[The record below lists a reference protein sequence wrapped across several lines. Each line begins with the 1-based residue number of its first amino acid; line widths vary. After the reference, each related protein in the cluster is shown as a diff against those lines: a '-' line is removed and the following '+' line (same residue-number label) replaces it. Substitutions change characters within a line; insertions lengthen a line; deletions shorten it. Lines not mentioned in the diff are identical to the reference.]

1 MEGPQKRLLN
11 PSRSVSKHG
20 QHSLLRI
27 THRYFLP
34 SFGLFG
40 QAVSEVKNFFK
51 IRHSETRVTC
61 GATQCGPCLST
72 DRDEMSNLY
81 RGPSIDAVIFITG
94 KENGGNYRHLYSRLK
109 DLILIL
115 HVLSSS
121 SHLSI
126 SKVIGDGDF
135 QIWALKW

>member
-1 MEGPQKRLLN
+1 
-11 PSRSVSKHG
+11 
-20 QHSLLRI
+20 
-27 THRYFLP
+27 
-34 SFGLFG
+34 
-40 QAVSEVKNFFK
+40 
-51 IRHSETRVTC
+51 
-61 GATQCGPCLST
+61 
-72 DRDEMSNLY
+72 MSIL
-81 RGPSIDAVIFITG
+81 VIFITG

-115 HVLSSS
+115 RVLSSS

>member
-1 MEGPQKRLLN
+1 MTIL
-11 PSRSVSKHG
+11 
-20 QHSLLRI
+20 
-27 THRYFLP
+27 
-34 SFGLFG
+34 
-40 QAVSEVKNFFK
+40 
-51 IRHSETRVTC
+51 
-61 GATQCGPCLST
+61 
-72 DRDEMSNLY
+72 
-81 RGPSIDAVIFITG
+81 VIFITG